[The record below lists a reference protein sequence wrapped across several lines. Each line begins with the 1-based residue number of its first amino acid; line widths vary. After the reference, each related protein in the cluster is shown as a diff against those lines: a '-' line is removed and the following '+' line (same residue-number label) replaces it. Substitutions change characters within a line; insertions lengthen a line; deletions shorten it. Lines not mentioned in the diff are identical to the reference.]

1 MNITFLGATQTV
13 TGSKYLIENNR
24 SKILVDCGLF
34 QGLKDL
40 RLRNRAPFSIH
51 PSEITAVVLT
61 HAHLDHSGYIP
72 VLIKNGFRGN
82 IYCTPG
88 TERLAQILL
97 PDAGYIQEEEAE
109 YANRKGYSKHHP
121 ALPLFTKE
129 DAIKSLDFF
138 RTIPFEKKFEPAR
151 GFQAQL
157 IHAGHIIGSSFV
169 KLTSQVKTITFSGD
183 LGRPR
188 DPVMYP
194 PHAIR
199 ETDYLVIESTY
210 GNRVHPPE
218 DPSLQLSEII
228 NRVSARGGSIVIPA
242 FAVGRSQSVL
252 YHLYRLRR
260 SNQIPAIPIY
270 LDSPMSVQAMEILC
284 NFVGEHRLKADI
296 CNSLK
301 DMILVARTSEDSKK
315 IDESTEPVII
325 LSANGMAT
333 GGRVLHHIRRFG
345 TDPKNAIV
353 FTGFQALGTRGAD
366 LLNGKGEIKIHG
378 ELRPIRAEVA
388 LIDTLSAHSDAEE
401 TIAWLRQI
409 RHPPQM
415 TFITH
420 GEKEA
425 AAALQAKIT
434 DELGWRT
441 QVPTFQQS
449 FEL

>member
-1 MNITFLGATQTV
+1 
-13 TGSKYLIENNR
+13 
-24 SKILVDCGLF
+24 
-34 QGLKDL
+34 
-40 RLRNRAPFSIH
+40 
-51 PSEITAVVLT
+51 
-61 HAHLDHSGYIP
+61 
-72 VLIKNGFRGN
+72 
-82 IYCTPG
+82 
-88 TERLAQILL
+88 
-97 PDAGYIQEEEAE
+97 
-109 YANRKGYSKHHP
+109 
-121 ALPLFTKE
+121 
-129 DAIKSLDFF
+129 
-138 RTIPFEKKFEPAR
+138 
-151 GFQAQL
+151 
-157 IHAGHIIGSSFV
+157 
-169 KLTSQVKTITFSGD
+169 
-183 LGRPR
+183 
-188 DPVMYP
+188 
-194 PHAIR
+194 
-199 ETDYLVIESTY
+199 
-210 GNRVHPPE
+210 
-218 DPSLQLSEII
+218 
-228 NRVSARGGSIVIPA
+228 
-242 FAVGRSQSVL
+242 
-252 YHLYRLRR
+252 
-260 SNQIPAIPIY
+260 
-270 LDSPMSVQAMEILC
+270 
-284 NFVGEHRLKADI
+284 
-296 CNSLK
+296 
-301 DMILVARTSEDSKK
+301 MILVARTSEDSKK